1 MERKLIGYC
10 GVDSGQILLTDPCYV
25 SDFLSDEEFA
35 PSEGETHPYSYNGAC
50 GASLSEQGG
59 GQLLYKHGGTGA
71 GVCVSSGWGDG
82 LYPVFVEYAEDGR
95 VSSVTVQFIS
105 DDEDEFE
112 DDSEDE
118 NELWSDDEDEE

>member
-1 MERKLIGYC
+1 MR
-10 GVDSGQILLTDPCYV
+10 
-25 SDFLSDEEFA
+25 
-35 PSEGETHPYSYNGAC
+35 
-50 GASLSEQGG
+50 SLRR
-59 GQLLYKHGGTGA
+59 
-71 GVCVSSGWGDG
+71 